1 MLAESE
7 MKRSRIRYALCIKNE
22 NYAAS
27 LGLRKVYKLL
37 SDPEAARH
45 GLLRVIDETAEDYLY
60 PQDLFVPISLPKAAE
75 AAFSEI

>member
-22 NYAAS
+22 GYAAS
-27 LGLRKVYKLL
+27 LERRKVYTTLY
-37 SDPEAARH
+37 DPEAARH

-60 PQDLFVPISLPKAAE
+60 PQVFFVPISLPKAAE
-75 AAFSEI
+75 AAFSGI